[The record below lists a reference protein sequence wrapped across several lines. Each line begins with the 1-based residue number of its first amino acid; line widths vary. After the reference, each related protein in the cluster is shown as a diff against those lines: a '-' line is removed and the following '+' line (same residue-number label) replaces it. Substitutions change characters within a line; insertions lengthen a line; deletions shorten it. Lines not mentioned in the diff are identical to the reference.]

1 MSDSRPL
8 DTDVEQSAEIQA
20 AETLA
25 RWKWGGVILGFLGLQ
40 ILISGVAVF
49 LATSDPSNV
58 IVEGY
63 YEQALSWDQQR
74 AQQAASD
81 ALGWQSNITLGKP
94 QGVMGERV
102 LTIQLSDPTG
112 KPVTG
117 CRLDGEIFHHAR
129 GRDVFKLHFEE
140 QGPGNYTAVAPLK
153 RSGIW
158 ELSLKTASG
167 PCHFQETKQFK
178 LKESGE
184 LQAVATSPAHRA
196 GESHL

>member
-1 MSDSRPL
+1 MSDTRPL
-8 DTDVEQSAEIQA
+8 DTETEESAETQA

-40 ILISGVAVF
+40 ILLSGVAVF

-74 AQQAASD
+74 QQQAASD
-81 ALGWQSNITLGKP
+81 ALGWQSQITLGKP
-94 QGVMGERV
+94 QGIMGERL
-102 LTIQLSDPTG
+102 LTIQLIDPAG
-112 KPVTG
+112 QPVQG
-117 CRLDGEIFHHAR
+117 CQLDGEIFHHAR

-140 QGPGNYTAVAPLK
+140 QAPGNYTAVVPLK

-158 ELSLKTASG
+158 EISLKTVSG
-167 PCHFQETKQFK
+167 PRHFQETKQFK

-184 LQAVATSPAHRA
+184 LQAVAASPAPGA
-196 GESHL
+196 GESRL